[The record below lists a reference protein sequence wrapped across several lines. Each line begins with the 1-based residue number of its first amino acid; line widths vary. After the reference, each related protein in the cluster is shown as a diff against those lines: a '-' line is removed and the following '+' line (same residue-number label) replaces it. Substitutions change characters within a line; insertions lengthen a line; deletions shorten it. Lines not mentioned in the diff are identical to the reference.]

1 MVGRGYTMVA
11 HNHNDKWILNP
22 IEQKLVKHMAEQ
34 RQFMNR
40 IQGAVNKKK
49 NTSMTPMQTEIEGIA
64 AEFAYCRIL
73 NLYPDIQV
81 DTRRLEDATLPDGRL
96 VDVKTTRPHKTF
108 TPRLMVEAS
117 KKKGV
122 DIYALMVGKFPEYR
136 YAGYADANVVREKPV
151 IEVIPGFFAHV
162 LEEYD
167 LWKTVYNISYHQK
180 RAIWRPDDV

>member
-1 MVGRGYTMVA
+1 MIA
-11 HNHNDKWILNP
+11 HNHNDKWVLNP

-40 IQGAVNKKK
+40 KQGAVNKKK

-81 DTRRLEDATLPDGRL
+81 DTRRLEDATLPDGRI
-96 VDVKTTRPHKTF
+96 VDVKTTRPHAKYK
-108 TPRLMVEAS
+108 PRLMVEAS

-122 DIYALMVGKFPEYR
+122 NIYALMVGRFPEYR
-136 YAGYADANVVREKPV
+136 YAGYAEAVMIRSRPIV
-151 IEVIPGFFAHV
+151 EVIPGFFAHV
-162 LEEYD
+162 MEEHE
-167 LWKTVYNISYHQK
+167 LWKDSSATDYVAKQVG
-180 RAIWRPDDV
+180 RWLGDV